1 MKLVY
6 VTSSL
11 PFGPGEAFIIPEIQQ
26 LQKQGHAIKI
36 VPLYPR
42 GQPVHAAAKE
52 MVDSATIQPP
62 ISLMVL
68 SAAGKEFLRAPW
80 RALRALRL
88 LITFKP
94 RHLLKNLSIYPKG
107 LWLAGI
113 ARQWG
118 AEHIHAHWAA
128 TTASMAMIASET
140 TGIPWSFTAHRW
152 DIVEGNLLARKSAHA
167 KFTRFISRSGL
178 EMALA
183 KGVVKEKTLVLY
195 LGVQLQRSDS
205 RAGHD
210 PNASRPFRL
219 LCPASLLPVKGHK
232 YLIQAIS
239 LLPKDVELWLAG
251 DGELRAEI
259 ETHVRELGLS
269 EHVRLLGQLP
279 HEALIRLYVENQ
291 VDAVVLPSIDL
302 GGGLHEGIPVSLIEA
317 MSFGIPVISTR
328 TGGIPELLEGGAGL
342 LVSPQD
348 SKALVE
354 AIRKLMESPQLR
366 QAIGVAGRKRVQE
379 EFASEQ
385 VVARLEALFMG

>member
-1 MKLVY
+1 MRLVY

-26 LQKQGHAIKI
+26 LQKQGHTVKV

-42 GQPVHAAAKE
+42 GRLIHEAAKE
-52 MVDSATIQPP
+52 LIDSATIQPP
-62 ISLMVL
+62 ISFEVL
-68 SAAGKEFLRAPW
+68 SAAGKEFLRTPW
-80 RALRALRL
+80 RALQALRL
-88 LITFKP
+88 LITFCP

-113 ARQWG
+113 ARRWG

-128 TTASMAMIASET
+128 TTASMAMVASET
-140 TGIPWSFTAHRW
+140 SGIPWSFTAHRW

-167 KFTRFISRSGL
+167 KFARFISRSGL
-178 EMALA
+178 EMAFA
-183 KGVVKEKTLVLY
+183 KGVVKEKTRVLY
-195 LGVQLQRSDS
+195 LGVQLRQSGS
-205 RAGHD
+205 RAELHHST
-210 PNASRPFRL
+210 SRPFRL

-232 YLIQAIS
+232 YLIEAVS
-239 LLPKDVELWLAG
+239 LLPEGVELWLAG

-259 ETHVRELGLS
+259 ETQVRVLGLT
-269 EHVRLLGQLP
+269 EQVRLLGQLS
-279 HEALIRLYVENQ
+279 HEALTRLYAENQ

-342 LVSPQD
+342 LVPPRD
-348 SKALVE
+348 PKALAD
-354 AIRKLMESPQLR
+354 AIWKLMENPQLY
-366 QAIGVAGRKRVQE
+366 QAIGIAGRTRVQE
-379 EFASEQ
+379 EFASEH
-385 VVARLEALFMG
+385 VAARLEALFIE